1 MLVIG
6 VEVDGWFPVRLR
18 FHTLQPVNS
27 PLLKLF
33 ESDFR
38 RWRRVVQVQAMRI
51 LLLLVDRRSEL
62 SFFMVD
68 SRPAFRV
75 NPIRVLSN
83 HGVSYEKP

>member
-1 MLVIG
+1 M
-6 VEVDGWFPVRLR
+6 FPVRLQL
-18 FHTLQPVNS
+18 HTLQPVNS

-75 NPIRVLSN
+75 NPIRILSN
-83 HGVSYEKP
+83 HGVSYENS